1 MLSSPSTSTPRRGTR
16 HSPHKFSRRRRRSLP
31 LRIHRK
37 VCSAG
42 SSSGSSSAG
51 KGAAVTAL
59 AHVPVP
65 DGNFLAYANLSG
77 TIALLDP
84 ATKLLRKEINVAP
97 DVAFSLHADEAHVLL
112 CGLASKYVV
121 ARDVPSLDANA
132 TFGKLGPHTGW
143 VRALATTENDANR
156 LVSCGCNFVKAWRGR
171 GANNASDDVRLF
183 TGDVLALAPVG
194 RKNGDVIASG
204 GADGSVRTFRVDS
217 KGPPLEIAAVERA
230 HAGRVPALVGALN
243 GEVVVSGGYD
253 GALQV
258 RGTDRLELIAIA
270 EGAHEQKQVLC
281 LALKSNDEV
290 WSGGADGVVR
300 RWKLPSLAPCG
311 RVAALGPAED
321 DDDVI
326 AVRAL
331 LIHHGTTNSLGDDFR
346 YVAAGYANGCV
357 KVVDMDDEY

>member
-1 MLSSPSTSTPRRGTR
+1 MLSSPSTPRLLTR
-16 HSPHKFSRRRRRSLP
+16 HAR

-37 VCSAG
+37 VCAG
-42 SSSGSSSAG
+42 SSSSGSSSAG

-65 DGNFLAYANLSG
+65 GDNFLAYANLSG

-84 ATKLLRKEINVAP
+84 ATKLVRQEINVAP

-143 VRALATTENDANR
+143 VRALATIENDANR

-194 RKNGDVIASG
+194 RNGDVIASG

-357 KVVDMDDEY
+357 KVVDMDDEC

>member
-1 MLSSPSTSTPRRGTR
+1 MLSSPSTPRLTR
-16 HSPHKFSRRRRRSLP
+16 HSSRRRSLI
-31 LRIHRK
+31 RIRKK
-37 VCSAG
+37 VCAVGAG
-42 SSSGSSSAG
+42 AGSSSAG

-59 AHVPVP
+59 AHVPDD

-84 ATKLLRKEINVAP
+84 ATKLLRQEINVAP

-194 RKNGDVIASG
+194 RNGDVIASG

-357 KVVDMDDEY
+357 KVVDMDDEC

>member
-16 HSPHKFSRRRRRSLP
+16 HSPHKFSRRRRISLP

>member
-1 MLSSPSTSTPRRGTR
+1 M
-16 HSPHKFSRRRRRSLP
+16 
-31 LRIHRK
+31 
-37 VCSAG
+37 
-42 SSSGSSSAG
+42 
-51 KGAAVTAL
+51 
-59 AHVPVP
+59 
-65 DGNFLAYANLSG
+65 
-77 TIALLDP
+77 
-84 ATKLLRKEINVAP
+84 
-97 DVAFSLHADEAHVLL
+97 
-112 CGLASKYVV
+112 
-121 ARDVPSLDANA
+121 
-132 TFGKLGPHTGW
+132 
-143 VRALATTENDANR
+143 RALATTENDANR